1 MTIKRTNNG
10 GVAKAWGNNDA
21 ARSNNGNYH
30 TDGRKLFSYTTMIG
44 YTSDEGQKVLLEY
57 TSRTDN
63 FLSMTTSCKHIP
75 PARRYATTTLNPTHF
90 QNTDK
95 RFS

>member
-10 GVAKAWGNNDA
+10 GVAKAWANSEG

-30 TDGRKLFSYTTMIG
+30 TDGIKLFSYSTMIG

-57 TSRTDN
+57 TARTDN
-63 FLSMTTSCKHIP
+63 FLSMTTSTKHIP

>member
-10 GVAKAWGNNDA
+10 GVAKAWGNGDG

-30 TDGRKLFSYTTMIG
+30 TDGRKLFSYSTMIG

-57 TSRTDN
+57 TSRTGN
-63 FLSMTTSCKHIP
+63 FLSMTTSCKHMP
-75 PARRYATTTLNPTHF
+75 PARGYATVTLNPTHF